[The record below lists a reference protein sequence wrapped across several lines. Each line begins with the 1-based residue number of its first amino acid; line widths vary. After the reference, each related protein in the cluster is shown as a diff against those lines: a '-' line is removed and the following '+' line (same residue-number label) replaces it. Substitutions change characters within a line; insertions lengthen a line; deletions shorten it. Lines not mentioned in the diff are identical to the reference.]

1 MWGNIAIAF
10 LLAFIVSFVATPYT
24 IRIANKI
31 GAVDVPKDQRRMH
44 TKAMPK
50 FGGPAV
56 ILGVLVSMIYLIA
69 VMTIEG
75 SLDLFSTQQ
84 YGKKLLGVLLGVIVI
99 AITGTLDDIKTL
111 KPWQELLGQTIAAII
126 VVLFGTKIEHLDIP
140 FLYKLGFNESFS
152 TIITVLWI
160 VGVTNAINLID
171 GLDGLSSGISLISC
185 ISLLIIFVLNDSPM
199 IATVIVTAMSGA
211 LVGFL
216 PYNFSPAKTF
226 IGDTGSNFLGFMLAI
241 VSILGVAKTY
251 TLAVIVLPVIVLGLP
266 IFDVLFAIV
275 RRIVKGK
282 SIKAVFKPD
291 KGHLHHR
298 LVEKGF
304 TPKQAVLI
312 LYGLSASL
320 GMFAIILFDSGIW
333 KALSFLLL
341 IIAAIAM
348 GYRNFIQ
355 EQEARPKLEGKVEK
369 KAGGKMKDQ
378 IIKFLAYNGK
388 ISVVCCST
396 TNLVEEA
403 RKLHDLSP
411 LSTAAMGRVLTITA
425 LIGSEMKNKTDKLT
439 IQIKGNGPI
448 GKIVAVSDNIPN
460 VKACITN
467 PHADLP
473 LNEFGKLDVGGAVG
487 NQGFINVIKDI
498 GLKEPYIGISPLTS
512 GEIAEDFANYFETSE
527 QKQTAVALGVL
538 VDKNGVRASGGYII
552 SPMPDAT
559 DEEISKIEKSIFEA
573 GAMSKMLDQ
582 NLTLKEIAQKITGD
596 KDVKVIDASI
606 EPKYNCGCSKE
617 KFAGSLVTLGEKQL
631 KELIEEDEKAEIK
644 CQFCNKTYQF
654 NKEELEEILKRVQ
667 KNNRKEE

>member
-185 ISLLIIFVLNDSPM
+185 ISLLIIFVLNDS
-199 IATVIVTAMSGA
+199 AMSGA

-369 KAGGKMKDQ
+369 KQ
-378 IIKFLAYNGK
+378 
-388 ISVVCCST
+388 
-396 TNLVEEA
+396 EE
-403 RKLHDLSP
+403 K
-411 LSTAAMGRVLTITA
+411 
-425 LIGSEMKNKTDKLT
+425 
-439 IQIKGNGPI
+439 
-448 GKIVAVSDNIPN
+448 
-460 VKACITN
+460 
-467 PHADLP
+467 
-473 LNEFGKLDVGGAVG
+473 
-487 NQGFINVIKDI
+487 
-498 GLKEPYIGISPLTS
+498 
-512 GEIAEDFANYFETSE
+512 
-527 QKQTAVALGVL
+527 
-538 VDKNGVRASGGYII
+538 
-552 SPMPDAT
+552 
-559 DEEISKIEKSIFEA
+559 
-573 GAMSKMLDQ
+573 
-582 NLTLKEIAQKITGD
+582 
-596 KDVKVIDASI
+596 
-606 EPKYNCGCSKE
+606 
-617 KFAGSLVTLGEKQL
+617 
-631 KELIEEDEKAEIK
+631 
-644 CQFCNKTYQF
+644 
-654 NKEELEEILKRVQ
+654 
-667 KNNRKEE
+667 